1 MKIRYRITLVYSVTV
16 GVILLLLFIGVYFLS
31 EQNRIILF
39 KDRLKAR
46 ALTTVRLFKTE
57 KVDPLLIKKINR
69 FSFGTLTQKSINI
82 YDKNHKLVFFDSD
95 DSTMHLQVSNDILS
109 QTGKKTTVYFH
120 DGKRDAIAFKSKEY
134 IVAVAAYDDDRVEWL
149 SKLRTILISSFL
161 GGLALIMIVGYI
173 FSLSLVRSIQKIT
186 DNINHI
192 TTKDLSL
199 RLEQGKNTDELSRLA
214 QTINHLLER
223 LQHSFETQGRF
234 IDNASHELSTPL
246 AVILSQLDLIKQKPR
261 SNEEYVAL
269 VDSIYEDVTRLN
281 LLVKSLLNLAR
292 VHGTAKGIE
301 LSDIRIDDLL
311 MRLPVTIKKL
321 NPAYKVQMVFEEF
334 PEEDVKLRV
343 YGNEAL
349 LFSAFYNIVHNA
361 CKYTD
366 DSAPVVR
373 LKFEPDG
380 MLITIE
386 DNGPGITS
394 SELEDVFQPFYRGIN
409 INHNAVAGIGLGLSL
424 AKNII
429 RLHNGTIT
437 VKSTPG
443 EGTIFFIKLRYKTQ
457 LTLQDL
463 SGDFESL

>member
-1 MKIRYRITLVYSVTV
+1 
-16 GVILLLLFIGVYFLS
+16 
-31 EQNRIILF
+31 
-39 KDRLKAR
+39 
-46 ALTTVRLFKTE
+46 
-57 KVDPLLIKKINR
+57 
-69 FSFGTLTQKSINI
+69 
-82 YDKNHKLVFFDSD
+82 
-95 DSTMHLQVSNDILS
+95 
-109 QTGKKTTVYFH
+109 
-120 DGKRDAIAFKSKEY
+120 
-134 IVAVAAYDDDRVEWL
+134 
-149 SKLRTILISSFL
+149 
-161 GGLALIMIVGYI
+161 
-173 FSLSLVRSIQKIT
+173 
-186 DNINHI
+186 
-192 TTKDLSL
+192 
-199 RLEQGKNTDELSRLA
+199 
-214 QTINHLLER
+214 
-223 LQHSFETQGRF
+223 
-234 IDNASHELSTPL
+234 
-246 AVILSQLDLIKQKPR
+246 
-261 SNEEYVAL
+261 
-269 VDSIYEDVTRLN
+269 
-281 LLVKSLLNLAR
+281 
-292 VHGTAKGIE
+292 
-301 LSDIRIDDLL
+301 
-311 MRLPVTIKKL
+311 
-321 NPAYKVQMVFEEF
+321 MVFEEF